1 MLIKIFVLR
10 KKNFVHH
17 YCNIAEGLLRIVH
30 VNLLF
35 FNQEHENSTREDLI
49 SLSNVSGWKEVLS
62 DLNRTT
68 LGWGFGKVTRQDL
81 VYTELHD
88 RQFHVMNTLYRPNNT
103 DSSKSNSL
111 FIYCSI

>member
-49 SLSNVSGWKEVLS
+49 SLSNVSG
-62 DLNRTT
+62 
-68 LGWGFGKVTRQDL
+68 
-81 VYTELHD
+81 
-88 RQFHVMNTLYRPNNT
+88 
-103 DSSKSNSL
+103 
-111 FIYCSI
+111 